1 MSFDFP
7 FKNTKIT
14 LCSVV
19 KIMMI
24 HKKNGSV
31 VYSWIPLLTK
41 IPVKIIMKTSP
52 SIRAYTM
59 LYILAVPAARRSVQ
73 NYPECQWDSTIHA
86 YSCMHAYGNTHCT
99 CQLSVCNIEIVVWG
113 SGEVVEGG
121 CCYDQ
126 GYTHNIIICYQV
138 VLPYYIIMT
147 GNLWLAILN
156 SFSICIL

>member
-19 KIMMI
+19 KIIMMI

-41 IPVKIIMKTSP
+41 IPLKIIMKTSP
-52 SIRAYTM
+52 SIRTYTM

-73 NYPECQWDSTIHA
+73 NYLECQWDST
-86 YSCMHAYGNTHCT
+86 MHAYGNTHCT
-99 CQLSVCNIEIVVWG
+99 CQLSVCNIKIVVWG

-121 CCYDQ
+121 LLLWSRLHTQY
-126 GYTHNIIICYQV
+126 YNIILQGSVTYYGLEICD
-138 VLPYYIIMT
+138 
-147 GNLWLAILN
+147 WR
-156 SFSICIL
+156 F